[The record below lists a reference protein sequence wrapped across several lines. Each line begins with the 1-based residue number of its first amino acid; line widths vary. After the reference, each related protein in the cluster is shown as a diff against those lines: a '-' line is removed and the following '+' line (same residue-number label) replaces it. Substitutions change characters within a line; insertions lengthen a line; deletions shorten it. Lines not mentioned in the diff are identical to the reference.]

1 MVNNI
6 DELAKKISE
15 LEKRVKDLES
25 DVYNLDDYIPAH
37 TLINKAVHFIEDL
50 KNVGPDDF
58 QEKFKIN
65 NYRAESLVKILV
77 EYGYLSKEKD
87 EKGRRTVIP
96 NEPEGEPLTGEN
108 DSLLERAI
116 KIVQEYDH
124 ASASLIQRRL
134 AIGYARAAR
143 LLDQMEIQGIVG
155 PAEGAMPREVL
166 KKNPS

>member
-1 MVNNI
+1 MSDNI
-6 DELAKKISE
+6 DDLKRQISE

-25 DVYNLDDYIPAH
+25 DIYNLDDYIPAH

-87 EKGRRTVIP
+87 
-96 NEPEGEPLTGEN
+96 
-108 DSLLERAI
+108 
-116 KIVQEYDH
+116 
-124 ASASLIQRRL
+124 
-134 AIGYARAAR
+134 
-143 LLDQMEIQGIVG
+143 
-155 PAEGAMPREVL
+155 
-166 KKNPS
+166 